1 MADKVTDSSCR
12 ERVAI
17 CLCWVDEKFDAHE
30 DFIGLHTVGSIGAN
44 VLVGA
49 LKYVLLRLN
58 LCVVNCRG

>member
-1 MADKVTDSSCR
+1 M
-12 ERVAI
+12 

-30 DFIGLHTVGSIGAN
+30 DFIVGSVGAN

-49 LKYVLLRLN
+49 LKNVLLRLN